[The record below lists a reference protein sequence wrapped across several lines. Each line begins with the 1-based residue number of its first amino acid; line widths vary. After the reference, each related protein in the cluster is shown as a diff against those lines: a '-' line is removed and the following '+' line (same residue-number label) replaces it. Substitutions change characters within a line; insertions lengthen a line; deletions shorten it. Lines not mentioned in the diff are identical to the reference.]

1 MSSVNE
7 ILSRLH
13 LSNRDLNNLSISQ
26 LETIFSNLTS
36 KEISL
41 LCRMSRKFNT
51 LCKDESYWKN
61 RVLNKYG
68 IRKMYGS
75 TWRETARRMEE
86 FNMINLNI
94 EWIDGRSYREI
105 LDDTLRDGADTLTD
119 LPKRYLLPL
128 INNDNDDANTFRYEM
143 NDEKAIQNFS
153 DEFLDRSYTED

>member
-1 MSSVNE
+1 
-7 ILSRLH
+7 
-13 LSNRDLNNLSISQ
+13 
-26 LETIFSNLTS
+26 
-36 KEISL
+36 
-41 LCRMSRKFNT
+41 
-51 LCKDESYWKN
+51 
-61 RVLNKYG
+61 
-68 IRKMYGS
+68 MYGS